1 MLNQAAA
8 RPEPATAAVFES
20 LPGSP
25 ALWVWPRHGGI
36 GWAVTGFVFPAQY
49 GTRHESDGAR
59 KHRRVIEAGRQAR
72 SMAGPGE
79 TLAFSTVRAFPK
91 MLAGR
96 LKNSHHGRQAGRH
109 VVHILRRAVWSLEIV
124 DSISD
129 TKSSTR
135 SELA

>member
-72 SMAGPGE
+72 SHGWTRWDAGFLDGPGFPE
-79 TLAFSTVRAFPK
+79 NVGGQVEKFSPWAPSRPAR
-91 MLAGR
+91 G
-96 LKNSHHGRQAGRH
+96 SHP
-109 VVHILRRAVWSLEIV
+109 
-124 DSISD
+124 
-129 TKSSTR
+129 
-135 SELA
+135 